1 MVPVDKAKEILESNS
16 SKKYSEEDTKK
27 ILDML
32 YTLSNIIL
40 EDEE

>member
-1 MVPVDKAKEILESNS
+1 MVYVDKAKEILESNS

-27 ILDML
+27 ILDVL
-32 YTLSNIIL
+32 YTFSNIIL